1 VVVEK
6 NCSDIFL
13 VVSKLGVQKVYPG
26 HGLIFQKF
34 MVDHGRRQKVI
45 GNTQIDRQTSGGS
58 VHTHVD
64 GKEFICFKY
73 MHVCT

>member
-1 VVVEK
+1 MVEK

-45 GNTQIDRQTSGGS
+45 GNTQIDRQRSGGS
-58 VHTHVD
+58 VHVD
-64 GKEFICFKY
+64 GKRVYLF
-73 MHVCT
+73 

>member
-1 VVVEK
+1 
-6 NCSDIFL
+6 
-13 VVSKLGVQKVYPG
+13 
-26 HGLIFQKF
+26 

-64 GKEFICFKY
+64 GKEFICFKNINIVY
-73 MHVCT
+73 AYVYYKYVATYCINIFFIINMGRPPRA